1 MQSLL
6 VLLLI
11 GANVTLNYF
20 NQFSFDI
27 EMGQRIEHIAE
38 TMSTFKPDVAGWQQQ
53 NYPHLHTPLS
63 SSVALQWTLR
73 NGSLVNLPW
82 ALLVEGDVILIKPG
96 QVVNYLNHIVSMLF
110 EKVYYRVFIL
120 IIEVLSW
127 TDLACY
133 LFRPHSHPSGCY
145 GACQWSWTLPAA
157 SRMSP
162 SHNLSI
168 VVGSI

>member
-96 QVVNYLNHIVSMLF
+96 QVVNYLNHIV
-110 EKVYYRVFIL
+110 
-120 IIEVLSW
+120 
-127 TDLACY
+127 
-133 LFRPHSHPSGCY
+133 
-145 GACQWSWTLPAA
+145 
-157 SRMSP
+157 
-162 SHNLSI
+162 
-168 VVGSI
+168 